1 MFGQRCVNCVRRWK
15 VSVFEHSFSEG
26 NQEFP
31 PPIPGLQP
39 RIGREGALA
48 LPQTQKSGASSSSLS
63 RSRILTKLILLTVII
78 SLTAAAA
85 GAAPAA
91 DKGFSGVELR
101 IGGGTSKD
109 GLTVPMQIFLLMT
122 LLSLVPAFIVSVT
135 SFTRLIVVSHFL
147 RQALGTQTMPP
158 NQVLIGLSLFLTYF
172 IMQPVGD
179 KIYQEALQPMF
190 QGKITE
196 LQAMDQACSPLR
208 EFMLRYTREK
218 DLALFLN
225 IAKIPKPRN
234 LQDIPM
240 RIVIPSYM
248 ISELKTAFQIGF
260 ILFIPFLVIDMVVA
274 AVLLSMGMMQLPPV
288 VISTPFKI
296 LLFVL
301 VDGWN
306 LVIGSLV
313 KSFY

>member
-1 MFGQRCVNCVRRWK
+1 MDLGYC
-15 VSVFEHSFSEG
+15 S
-26 NQEFP
+26 
-31 PPIPGLQP
+31 PIMG
-39 RIGREGALA
+39 G
-48 LPQTQKSGASSSSLS
+48 SSLPAEYIS
-63 RSRILTKLILLTVII
+63 VTQYEVESSGVPEEPRSRIRLQATFVRVGILVLLV
-78 SLTAAAA
+78 SLFAQGAQ
-85 GAAPAA
+85 AAPAA
-91 DKGFSGVELR
+91 DKGFSGIELR

-109 GLTVPMQIFLLMT
+109 GLTVPMQILVLMT
-122 LLSLVPAFIVSVT
+122 LLSLIPAFVMSVT
-135 SFTRLIVVSHFL
+135 CFTRIIVVSHFL

-179 KIYQEALQPMF
+179 RIYQEALQPMF

-196 LQAMDQACSPLR
+196 MQALDQACNPLR
-208 EFMLRYTREK
+208 QFMLRYTREK

-225 IAKIPKPRN
+225 IAKVQKPRN
-234 LQDIPM
+234 LQDLPM
-240 RIVIPSYM
+240 RIVVPSFM

-296 LLFVL
+296 LLFVM

>member
-1 MFGQRCVNCVRRWK
+1 MLLVLL
-15 VSVFEHSFSEG
+15 
-26 NQEFP
+26 P
-31 PPIPGLQP
+31 
-39 RIGREGALA
+39 ALV
-48 LPQTQKSGASSSSLS
+48 LVP
-63 RSRILTKLILLTVII
+63 V
-78 SLTAAAA
+78 A
-85 GAAPAA
+85 GAAA
-91 DKGFSGVELR
+91 DKGFSGIELR
-101 IGGGTSKD
+101 IGGGTPKD
-109 GLTVPMQIFLLMT
+109 GLTVPMQILVLMT
-122 LLSLVPAFIVSVT
+122 LLSLVPAIVVSVT

-179 KIYQEALQPMF
+179 RINQEALQPMF
-190 QGKITE
+190 QGKLTE
-196 LQAMDQACSPLR
+196 MQALDQACNPLR
-208 EFMLRYTREK
+208 QFMLRYTREK
-218 DLALFLN
+218 DLALFLS
-225 IAKIPKPRN
+225 IAKVPRPGN
-234 LQDIPM
+234 PQDIPM

-274 AVLLSMGMMQLPPV
+274 AVLLSMGMIQLPPV